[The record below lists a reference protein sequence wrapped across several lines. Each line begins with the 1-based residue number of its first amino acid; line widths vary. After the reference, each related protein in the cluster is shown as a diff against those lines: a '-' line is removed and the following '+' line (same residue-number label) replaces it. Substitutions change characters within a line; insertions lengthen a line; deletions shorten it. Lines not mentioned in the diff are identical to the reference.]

1 MSQDDVT
8 SQWSEEA
15 EQVRKSFSLSPADDV
30 TVECVAFNH
39 MAMSRQIFKSGM
51 FSGTKGFRFPKRF
64 PVSNSGLHFSS
75 GGPETLFTPSLIGAV
90 STAGVLLLLL
100 LVALYKWKQVY
111 FCCRLQGSHTLRD
124 PLLFSYCVIFL
135 RNQNT
140 RSAGRSLKALTET
153 TTPLLTLPSYHTTT
167 NGSFPETSYALVHCA
182 CNREPP
188 KC

>member
-1 MSQDDVT
+1 MMIIIILFIIFDFSETKNSLWLLSLTCRCGNVSTYQVSQDDVT
-8 SQWSEEA
+8 SQLSEEA

-51 FSGTKGFRFPKRF
+51 FSGKKGFRFLKRF
-64 PVSNSGLHFSS
+64 PVSNSGLYCSS

-111 FCCRLQGSHTLRD
+111 YCSRLQGSHTLRD
-124 PLLFSYCVIFL
+124 LLLFSYCVSSF
-135 RNQNT
+135 
-140 RSAGRSLKALTET
+140 SET
-153 TTPLLTLPSYHTTT
+153 
-167 NGSFPETSYALVHCA
+167 
-182 CNREPP
+182 
-188 KC
+188 